1 MRSSTADSRLYVQG
15 RQILYTASF
24 GVAEFNPTEL
34 SFYGFL
40 ARADTAL
47 YCAKDKGRNRVE
59 LANGKSMPG
68 AEE

>member
-1 MRSSTADSRLYVQG
+1 
-15 RQILYTASF
+15 
-24 GVAEFNPTEL
+24 VAEFNPTEL

-68 AEE
+68 ASAPEE